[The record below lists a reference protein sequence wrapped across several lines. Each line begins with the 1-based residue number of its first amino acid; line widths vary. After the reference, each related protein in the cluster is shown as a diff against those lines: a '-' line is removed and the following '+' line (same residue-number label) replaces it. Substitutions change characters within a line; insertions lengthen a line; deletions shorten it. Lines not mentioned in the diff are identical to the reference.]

1 MLEKRTPSTPA
12 LSQPKP
18 TPSSVVQ
25 PQQSKQPAAA
35 ALTTTPNV
43 PAPKFAYGQGG
54 NPPFHTTAEL
64 LDLESG
70 LGHAAADS
78 SQVMPGAFPDSPQH
92 LAAGA
97 TDQGAGGGWNL
108 RMPSLRKAVSG
119 PMTKM
124 ADQALGL
131 GKDSSLSKQTTAW
144 SSLVFSKS
152 KSTISEPRDMAG
164 KAADVFAHV
173 ATDARTKVARA
184 LPQRPDAAQLA
195 RPEMQALSTGH
206 CRALTTRLNRA
217 TNVLRALAQGTTREE
232 LHELTTSKLE
242 PTTFPASA
250 AMVKRLSAAYQ
261 DRQVTG
267 VHRSREAHVEQGIK
281 TLNLVHEAAEL
292 HAAVAPAVPVGGAPA
307 AQNDLHT
314 AAGQLNTSRVQA
326 TNGLNG
332 FRADY
337 THFVQDELGCTV
349 TDSMQGQIDR
359 IADVRTSP
367 ADRNALHADVMAR
380 AVAGQRIEEG
390 LNAVTDPLQRE
401 ALRSRI
407 DGLQHDAANPQRGD
421 RHVIDLVHE
430 LTGRTG
436 LGQSDGAAQFLERMT
451 ALKGAPLDETLRVH
465 KDIYRTA
472 YQPTRAQG
480 EEGELVDWKEAR
492 VKDVEKVNAELT
504 SIALHVRQANRLGT
518 LDTQLAAA
526 FPGTPVP
533 AECTQIKQ
541 NFEAS
546 CERLVQ
552 RQPGEPVSAQDKLN
566 IKLAKS
572 ILDNGAAIRDIAGQ
586 LQYLQESYATDLD
599 RSPDMKK
606 LLASGSS
613 GASYDPVEQR
623 ANARTRLNNLQM
635 GILDVKQS
643 AGEAYVPRKDVSG
656 DVIRQTI
663 QQAEDIMANPSNG
676 MDAAKLAELDRH
688 LFLMKNYV
696 REANSNVSGE
706 LLTQLADNDP
716 RCGTDAVVA
725 ENLTAYGNGGISFG
739 GKHESGFSAAGGL
752 DATVAGQMPAP
763 AMLTRNEVPN
773 SIVLTESTAYSI
785 KSVCNLTT
793 HSYKGTLKGAL
804 AMGYSGSEQEGRVV
818 KSALSFGGGEAVG
831 CERVV
836 IENPTPGLACM
847 VHKAPVLD
855 GTKKNDKISNGTY
868 IGMNDTVNR
877 ALFQPVQVEGVTPVA
892 SDVPG
897 WNNLNHF
904 FAATDR
910 ATLEPL
916 KTKREVTLTLTHQ
929 PSGQVGGSFSNT
941 TPGKA
946 MHQGLFAGRLGVGLD
961 AKFGHAYR
969 EELIQT
975 PTLDKLTTSD
985 TFSQTHTATTGVG
998 PIRISGSAPLDGGA
1012 TYAAALAADTA
1023 LAGAKLV
1030 SPEDSSVVKHLTDVA
1045 ETAHA
1050 ANSAVPK
1057 VRYGSQIDVAK
1068 LSRGVEHARDYKEDY
1083 KRVVRDQFGN
1093 EIPSLVRDS
1102 RQATDGRL
1110 LVNNI
1115 VNEVGLLNAT
1125 MAQRVDSANMSAVE
1139 KQTVTKLL
1147 CLSTIASHYQNAG
1160 ALDRDD
1166 PPNDNLT
1173 INVTASLSPAAAA
1186 RHAAVKG
1193 RFGRQATEGEG
1204 AGILANSL
1212 NYQTLGAAGGFKN
1225 QNTTVKINGAMA
1237 RTKRST
1243 SSAQSAGYPSGV
1255 DVISEEAARRFDT
1268 FLREPRNS
1276 DVREALQSVGLGEP
1290 LQLLADYNALTRTTL
1305 PSIATT
1311 PKESIVEGVDDEGMP
1326 DWMGDLEAGTYI
1338 PMKDLSSIPKP
1349 IGSTSGASPGSPDEK
1364 PPFDPPPT
1372 NTSGTSPGS
1381 STPFTTQQGPNADFT
1396 EETRGVG
1403 ELSPEKRKTTEETL
1417 LANHGM
1423 QRAINNGDRANCLII
1438 SLLQHAS
1445 NDYRDHPLHR
1455 DRANALR
1462 EELNNAFP
1470 TVALPGAYLRF
1481 DQDLDPNHP
1490 RSQGGGTV
1498 GSWLV
1503 GRLAETYPDRRLNV
1517 TFVNGVNDGR
1527 GGTLIGA
1534 RHETYPDN
1542 GISVAIFEQG
1552 EHFDALRGGDIDTLN
1567 QEIEIPI

>member
-1 MLEKRTPSTPA
+1 MLDKRTPSTPV
-12 LSQPKP
+12 LPQSKP

-25 PQQSKQPAAA
+25 PQQPKQPAAA
-35 ALTTTPNV
+35 ALTTSNV
-43 PAPKFAYGQGG
+43 PAPKFAYGLGV
-54 NPPFHTTAEL
+54 NPPLLPIAATQHPASVQANVAPAQGQSSSSQQPGQPTHQPTT
-64 LDLESG
+64 
-70 LGHAAADS
+70 ADS
-78 SQVMPGAFPDSPQH
+78 SRSMPGGYPDLHAP
-92 LAAGA
+92 GA
-97 TDQGAGGGWNL
+97 TDQGGGGGW
-108 RMPSLRKAVSG
+108 SLRKAVSN
-119 PMTKM
+119 PKTQIV
-124 ADQALGL
+124 DRALGL

-152 KSTISEPRDMAG
+152 KSTISEPKDMAG

-173 ATDARTKVARA
+173 ATQARTKVAKK
-184 LPQRPDAAQLA
+184 LPQDPGAAPLTRPQTQAL
-195 RPEMQALSTGH
+195 QALSTGH
-206 CRALTTRLNRA
+206 CKALTTRLNRA
-217 TNVLRALAQGTTREE
+217 TNVLRALTQDTTREQ
-232 LHELTTSKLE
+232 LHELTTSELK

-250 AMVKRLSAAYQ
+250 AMVKALSAAYR

-267 VHRSREAHVEQGIK
+267 VHRSSEAHVEQGIK
-281 TLNLVHEAAEL
+281 TLNFVHEAAEL
-292 HAAVAPAVPVGGAPA
+292 HAAVAAPAVPSAVPVGGAPA

-314 AAGQLNTSRVQA
+314 AAGQLNNSRMEAENELTSFK
-326 TNGLNG
+326 TS
-332 FRADY
+332 Y
-337 THFVQDELGCTV
+337 TDFVKKVLGWTTITPDV
-349 TDSMQGQIDR
+349 EAKIDR
-359 IADVRTSP
+359 IANVNTSP

-407 DGLQHDAANPQRGD
+407 DGLQHDAANPQCGD

-436 LGQSDGAAQFLERMT
+436 LGQSAGAAQFLERMT

-480 EEGELVDWKEAR
+480 EEGALVDWKEAR
-492 VKDVEKVNAELT
+492 AKDMEKVNAELT
-504 SIALHVRQANRLGT
+504 SIALHVRQAERLGT
-518 LDTQLAAA
+518 LDTQLAAV
-526 FPGTPVP
+526 FPAPQGQQASP
-533 AECTQIKQ
+533 EHDQIKE

-546 CERLVQ
+546 CTALVN
-552 RQPGEPVSAQDKLN
+552 RRPGEPVSAQDKLN

-572 ILDNGAAIRDIAGQ
+572 ILDNGAGIRDIARD

-643 AGEAYVPRKDVSG
+643 AGEAYEPLKEVTD
-656 DVIRQTI
+656 DVIPKTI
-663 QQAEDIMANPSNG
+663 EQAEEIMANPSNG

-696 REANSNVSGE
+696 REENSNVSGE

-725 ENLTAYGNGGISFG
+725 ENLTAYGNVGISFG
-739 GKHESGFSAAGGL
+739 AKPGSGVSVFGGL
-752 DATVAGQMPAP
+752 DTTQAAQMPAP
-763 AMLTRNEVPN
+763 AMLTRNQVPN

-785 KSVCNLTT
+785 KSICNLTT
-793 HSYKGTLKGAL
+793 SSYKGTLKGGL
-804 AMGYSGSEQEGRVV
+804 SVGYSGSEQEGRVV
-818 KSALSFGGGEAVG
+818 KSALSFGAAEAVG
-831 CERVV
+831 YERVI

-868 IGMNDTVNR
+868 IGMNDAVNR

-916 KTKREVTLTLTHQ
+916 KTKREVTVTLSLQHSV
-929 PSGQVGGSFSNT
+929 PGGGSFSGT
-941 TPGKA
+941 YPQKA
-946 MHQGLFAGRLGVGLD
+946 VHQGLFAGRVGVGLD
-961 AKFGHAYR
+961 AKYSHAYR

-975 PTLDKLTTSD
+975 TTLDKLTTSD
-985 TFSQTHTATTGVG
+985 TISQTNTATANPGS
-998 PIRISGSAPLDGGA
+998 IRFSGSAAMDGGA
-1012 TYAAALAADTA
+1012 TYVAALAADTA
-1023 LAGAKLV
+1023 LAAAKLV
-1030 SPEDSSVVKHLTDVA
+1030 SPEDSSVVKQLTGVA

-1057 VRYGSQIDVAK
+1057 VRYGTQIDVAK

-1160 ALDRDD
+1160 ALSDTD

-1204 AGILANSL
+1204 ADILGNSL

-1225 QNTTVKINGAMA
+1225 QNTTVKISGPVA

-1255 DVISEEAARRFDT
+1255 DLISEDTARRFDT
-1268 FLREPRNS
+1268 FLRKPRNS
-1276 DVREALQSVGLGEP
+1276 DVREALQSVGLSEP
-1290 LQLLADYNALTRTTL
+1290 LQLLADYNEFAHPDQPR
-1305 PSIATT
+1305 IDTT
-1311 PKESIVEGVDDEGMP
+1311 PAPVIDEVSDDDIVLGPRDL
-1326 DWMGDLEAGTYI
+1326 DLE
-1338 PMKDLSSIPKP
+1338 
-1349 IGSTSGASPGSPDEK
+1349 SGNAFEMV
-1364 PPFDPPPT
+1364 T
-1372 NTSGTSPGS
+1372 NP
-1381 STPFTTQQGPNADFT
+1381 
-1396 EETRGVG
+1396 RGV
-1403 ELSPEKRKTTEETL
+1403 
-1417 LANHGM
+1417 
-1423 QRAINNGDRANCLII
+1423 
-1438 SLLQHAS
+1438 
-1445 NDYRDHPLHR
+1445 
-1455 DRANALR
+1455 
-1462 EELNNAFP
+1462 
-1470 TVALPGAYLRF
+1470 
-1481 DQDLDPNHP
+1481 
-1490 RSQGGGTV
+1490 
-1498 GSWLV
+1498 
-1503 GRLAETYPDRRLNV
+1503 
-1517 TFVNGVNDGR
+1517 
-1527 GGTLIGA
+1527 
-1534 RHETYPDN
+1534 
-1542 GISVAIFEQG
+1542 
-1552 EHFDALRGGDIDTLN
+1552 
-1567 QEIEIPI
+1567 

>member
-1 MLEKRTPSTPA
+1 MHRQFPG
-12 LSQPKP
+12 
-18 TPSSVVQ
+18 SSR
-25 PQQSKQPAAA
+25 QPAPQSPEQSLQPLLPQKPVAA
-35 ALTTTPNV
+35 ALTTPLL
-43 PAPKFAYGQGG
+43 
-54 NPPFHTTAEL
+54 HTTAAM

-70 LGHAAADS
+70 QVPAVADS
-78 SQVMPGAFPDSPQH
+78 SPSVPGTFPDSPQH

-97 TDQGAGGGWNL
+97 TDQGVGGGWNL
-108 RMPSLRKAVSG
+108 RMPSLRKAVSD

-144 SSLVFSKS
+144 SSGVFSKS
-152 KSTISEPRDMAG
+152 KSTISEPKDMAG
-164 KAADVFAHV
+164 KAIDVFTHV
-173 ATDARTKVARA
+173 ATDARTKVAGA
-184 LPQRPDAAQLA
+184 LPQRPDAALLA
-195 RPEMQALSTGH
+195 RREMQALSTGH
-206 CRALTTRLNRA
+206 CKALTTRLNQA
-217 TNVLRALAQGTTREE
+217 TNVLRALTQGTTREE
-232 LHELTTSKLE
+232 LHELTTSELK

-250 AMVKRLSAAYQ
+250 AMVKRLNAAYQ
-261 DRQVTG
+261 DRQVTS

-281 TLNLVHEAAEL
+281 SLNLVHEAAEL
-292 HAAVAPAVPVGGAPA
+292 HAAVAPAVPVVGAAPT
-307 AQNDLHT
+307 QIELHT

-359 IADVRTSP
+359 IADVSTSP

-390 LNAVTDPLQRE
+390 LSAVTDPGQQA

-407 DGLQHDAANPQRGD
+407 DGLRHDAANPQHGD
-421 RHVIDLVHE
+421 RHVIELVNE
-430 LTGRTG
+430 LTSP
-436 LGQSDGAAQFLERMT
+436 GQPAGMEQFLRRMT
-451 ALKGAPLDETLRVH
+451 ELKGAPLDETLRVH

-480 EEGELVDWKEAR
+480 EEGALVDWKEAR
-492 VKDVEKVNAELT
+492 AKDMEKVNAELT

-518 LDTQLAAA
+518 LDTQLAAV
-526 FPGTPVP
+526 FPTTPGAP
-533 AECTQIKQ
+533 APTQPNDIKQ

-566 IKLAKS
+566 IKLAKC
-572 ILDNGAAIRDIAGQ
+572 ILDNGAGIRDIAGQ
-586 LQYLQESYATDLD
+586 LQYLQESYADDLD

-623 ANARTRLNNLQM
+623 ANARTRLHNLQM

-643 AGEAYVPRKDVSG
+643 AGEVYEPPEEVSG

-663 QQAEDIMANPSNG
+663 QDAEDIVARPSNG
-676 MDAAKLAELDRH
+676 MDAAKVGELDRH

-739 GKHESGFSAAGGL
+739 GKPGSGFSVFGGL
-752 DATVAGQMPAP
+752 DTTQAGQMPAL

-773 SIVLTESTAYSI
+773 SIVLTESTAYSM
-785 KSVCNLTT
+785 KSICDLTT
-793 HSYKGTLKGAL
+793 TSYKGTLKGAL
-804 AMGYSGSEQEGRVV
+804 SMGYSGSEQEGLVV
-818 KSALSFGGGEAVG
+818 KSALSFGAGEAVG
-831 CERVV
+831 YERVV
-836 IENPTPGLACM
+836 IENPKPGLACM

-855 GTKKNDKISNGTY
+855 GTNKNDKISNGTY
-868 IGMNDTVNR
+868 IGMNDAVNR
-877 ALFQPVQVEGVTPVA
+877 ALFQPVQVAGVTPVA
-892 SDVPG
+892 STIDG

-929 PSGQVGGSFSNT
+929 HSEQVGGSFSGSY
-941 TPGKA
+941 PEKA
-946 MHQGLFAGRLGVGLD
+946 AHQGLFAGRLGVGFD
-961 AKFGHAYR
+961 AKYGHAYR

-975 PTLDKLTTSD
+975 TTLDKLTTSD
-985 TFSQTHTATTGVG
+985 AFSQTRTATVSPGA
-998 PIRISGSAPLDGGA
+998 IRVSGSLALDGGA
-1012 TYAAALAADTA
+1012 TYAATLAADAALAA
-1023 LAGAKLV
+1023 AKLV
-1030 SPEDSSVVKHLTDVA
+1030 SSEDSAVVKQLTDAA
-1045 ETAHA
+1045 ETARA

-1057 VRYGSQIDVAK
+1057 MRYGSQIDVAK
-1068 LSRGVEHARDYKEDY
+1068 LSRGVEQARDYKEDY

-1139 KQTVTKLL
+1139 KQALTKLL

-1160 ALDRDD
+1160 ALDRTDA
-1166 PPNDNLT
+1166 PNDNLT
-1173 INVTASLSPAAAA
+1173 INVTASLNPAAAA

-1193 RFGRQATEGEG
+1193 GFGRPAAEGEG

-1255 DVISEEAARRFDT
+1255 DVISEEAARRFET

-1276 DVREALQSVGLGEP
+1276 DVREALQSVGLDEP
-1290 LQLLADYNALTRTTL
+1290 LQLLADYNALARTTL
-1305 PSIATT
+1305 PSIN
-1311 PKESIVEGVDDEGMP
+1311 VD
-1326 DWMGDLEAGTYI
+1326 
-1338 PMKDLSSIPKP
+1338 
-1349 IGSTSGASPGSPDEK
+1349 
-1364 PPFDPPPT
+1364 
-1372 NTSGTSPGS
+1372 
-1381 STPFTTQQGPNADFT
+1381 
-1396 EETRGVG
+1396 TR
-1403 ELSPEKRKTTEETL
+1403 
-1417 LANHGM
+1417 
-1423 QRAINNGDRANCLII
+1423 
-1438 SLLQHAS
+1438 
-1445 NDYRDHPLHR
+1445 
-1455 DRANALR
+1455 
-1462 EELNNAFP
+1462 
-1470 TVALPGAYLRF
+1470 
-1481 DQDLDPNHP
+1481 
-1490 RSQGGGTV
+1490 
-1498 GSWLV
+1498 
-1503 GRLAETYPDRRLNV
+1503 
-1517 TFVNGVNDGR
+1517 
-1527 GGTLIGA
+1527 
-1534 RHETYPDN
+1534 
-1542 GISVAIFEQG
+1542 
-1552 EHFDALRGGDIDTLN
+1552 
-1567 QEIEIPI
+1567 